1 MATDFMHACN
11 QVMRGNR
18 DGSFATQTD
27 RRRTLALVDRQLREL
42 GVRRLQLRNLGSRH
56 LAALL
61 ARWQQEGLTAGT
73 IKNRMSHLRWL
84 SDKIDKRGLIPR
96 SNASNGI
103 PSRKYVTNQDRSV
116 QLDLERLN
124 AVCDP
129 YLSVSFR
136 LQAEFGLRREEA
148 MKIRPAL
155 ADHGGVLHLDKTKG
169 GRPRDIPIRTLEQR
183 ALLEEAKTLAG
194 GGSLI
199 PPELR
204 YVEQLNR
211 YKTACIRMGLEQA
224 HGLRHGYAQQRYLE
238 LAGRPCPAAGGM
250 SRREMSS
257 QQRREDN
264 QIRLQISAELGHGR
278 IDVTS
283 VYLGA

>member
-42 GVRRLQLRNLGSRH
+42 GVRKLQLKNLGSRH
-56 LAALL
+56 VEALV
-61 ARWQQEGLTAGT
+61 ARWQQEGLAAGT

-84 SDKIDKRGLIPR
+84 SGKIGKNGLISA
-96 SNASNGI
+96 SNASSGI
-103 PSRKYVTNQDRSV
+103 SSRQCVTNQDRSV
-116 QLDLERLN
+116 QLDLGRLYSVN
-124 AVCDP
+124 DP

-136 LQAEFGLRREEA
+136 LQAAFGLRREES
-148 MKIRPAL
+148 MKILPRL
-155 ADHGGVLHLDKTKG
+155 ADRGEVLHLDKTKG
-169 GRPRDIPIRTLEQR
+169 GRPRDIPIRTPEQR
-183 ALLEEAKTLAG
+183 ALLEEAKALAG

-211 YKTACIRMGLEQA
+211 YKTACIRMGLNQA
-224 HGLRHGYAQQRYLE
+224 HGLRHGYAQQRYQE
-238 LAGRPCPAAGGM
+238 LAGRPCPAVGGL
-250 SRREMSS
+250 SRREMSP
-257 QQRREDN
+257 QQRKEDN

-283 VYLGA
+283 VYLGT